1 MLFMVNITLKHNIYI
16 NIILYSNITIMNLL
30 NSKPI
35 DLPISNY
42 TRSKTNQFIKNYSF
56 DESSKEWNKNKIKC
70 SNCTYKYKT
79 NYQEKWIEY
88 S

>member
-1 MLFMVNITLKHNIYI
+1 
-16 NIILYSNITIMNLL
+16 MNLL

-35 DLPISNY
+35 DHPISNC
-42 TRSKTNQFIKNYSF
+42 TRSKTNKFIENYSF

-70 SNCTYKYKT
+70 NNCTYKYKT
-79 NYQEKWIEY
+79 NYQGKWIEY

>member
-1 MLFMVNITLKHNIYI
+1 
-16 NIILYSNITIMNLL
+16 MNLL

>member
-1 MLFMVNITLKHNIYI
+1 MISITIKHNIYI